1 MPIDHFSSE
10 SVLSKMP
17 EVLEWLTSFG
27 FKALSTRYSRYV
39 KYIDTFFESE
49 NPDSEAGR
57 VKFDALTK
65 SYKEC
70 VEILIIKTV
79 FFDEK
84 SDKFKGKLKEVIKGK
99 DHLDS
104 NSACGARDYLYELIV
119 AAKFSKAG
127 YSIDWDGLTD
137 VVASKAGAKV
147 FIECKRITSEKRFEE
162 NFNKAGKQLKREMAK
177 EKGAKSGLVFIDVS
191 NCIDKAVPNHEVSD
205 PVIAKLI
212 IDNAV
217 SGFIKRNSYHIEC
230 LNKKYSRYS
239 LGVCLTGQASI
250 WTEDLTHYLVSKTDV
265 RAYSKQSDVEFQKL
279 NSVLNG
285 IENSFIG
292 LL

>member
-1 MPIDHFSSE
+1 MPIDHFSGE

-27 FKALSTRYSRYV
+27 FKALSTRYSRYI
-39 KYIDTFFESE
+39 KYIDAFFESE

-57 VKFDALTK
+57 AKFDALTK

-79 FFDEK
+79 FCDEK
-84 SDKFKGKLKEVIKGK
+84 SEKFKSKLKEVIKGK

-104 NSACGARDYLYELIV
+104 SSACGARDYLYELIV

-127 YSIDWDGLTD
+127 YSIDWEGLTD
-137 VVASKAGAKV
+137 VVASKSGVKV

-177 EKGAKSGLVFIDVS
+177 EKGTKSGLVFIDVS
-191 NCIDKAVPNHEVSD
+191 NCIVKAVPNHEVSD

-217 SGFIKRNSYHIEC
+217 NGFVKRNSYHIES
-230 LNKKYSRYS
+230 LNQKYSRYS

-265 RAYSKQSDVEFQKL
+265 RAYSKQSDIKFQKL
-279 NSVLNG
+279 NSILNG